1 MGFHSCQEI
10 VADYLLS
17 LPWPTS
23 YIIHLIYGPQRNS
36 SFCFLESPDVS
47 RDEVEGNIDQ
57 DSRENKRNQFPE
69 GLNMK
74 CFIMYLDFPFNNHGK
89 NKKKCFCIR
98 RAGNNCAIVSR
109 SGYIWIRSV
118 ARDQESTNHSAC
130 FVEWKSR
137 NITIQFYSFFF

>member
-1 MGFHSCQEI
+1 MLCR

-89 NKKKCFCIR
+89 KQKKVLLYSARGQQLRNCITVGIHLNSIGGTWPRINQSQRLFCW
-98 RAGNNCAIVSR
+98 VK
-109 SGYIWIRSV
+109 V
-118 ARDQESTNHSAC
+118 
-130 FVEWKSR
+130 
-137 NITIQFYSFFF
+137 